1 MNLSDISIRNPV
13 FAWMLMM
20 ALIVFGAISFS
31 RLGVSQ
37 LPDADFPVLNVAVEF
52 EGAAP
57 EIIETTVVD
66 PIEDSLMSIEG
77 VRSISSSSKSGNG
90 NITIEFDLGRNI
102 DVALQEVQT
111 KVAQAQRLL
120 PTEVKAPVITKTNPD
135 DQPILWLALT
145 SKNGDLKFLNQY
157 ARNFVKDKFTVI
169 PGVGDIFLGGYTPPA
184 LRVWVKAN
192 QLTPYNISVND
203 IIDAIKTEHT
213 ELPGGQIETPEK
225 MFNVRTLGEAR
236 TVSEFENI
244 TISRR
249 AGQLI
254 ADPSNMV
261 RLKQVAQVEEG
272 LDEVR
277 RIARFNG
284 TMALGL
290 GIKKQRGSNAVEV
303 ARAVKAKVV
312 ELEKELPEGIE
323 LRVNFD
329 STRFIEASIRELN
342 MHLLVAALLTSI
354 VCLMFLGSWTA
365 TFNVLLSIPTSI
377 FGAFIGL
384 YFFGFT
390 LNTFTLLGL
399 TLAIGIVVDD
409 AIMVLENIF
418 RYNEKGL
425 GRIQS
430 AILGAREISF
440 AAMAATVAVIAIFL
454 PVAFMKGVI
463 GKYFM
468 QFGVTISLA
477 VLLSLLEALT
487 ITPMRCASFVSQSH
501 ERTRLGKFFER
512 MIDKLNRFY
521 ASLLQP
527 VLNHPWKVI
536 GASVVF
542 LAASFYLV
550 KFLNKEFAPVQDQ
563 SIFLI
568 RVQMPVGTS
577 LVATNEKVKQ
587 VEEWLRARSEIKQV
601 FASVGGFSGGAAD
614 SNIAMI
620 FVTMVSKGER
630 KISQQDFMELTR
642 KNLSELKPVK
652 VFMQDLSM
660 RGFTA
665 SRGFPVEF
673 TVQGGDWDILWSN
686 TEKIMKEME
695 KSGLMTDVD
704 SNYLLGMPEVQ
715 IRPDRIQA
723 ALHGVSA
730 AAIGTTV
737 NAMIGGVKVGQYS
750 KEGQRYDVRLQLTKS
765 KSELE
770 EVKNLMIGNSRNNL
784 IPLSRVVVQETKP
797 SLQQISRINRQRAIS
812 VYANLKPGVSQAKAI
827 DFIQTTAKS
836 VLPSGYFISTEGSAK
851 NFKEAGQGLILALVL
866 GILVAY
872 MILATQFKSYIDP
885 ISILLSMPFSIS
897 GAFMALLITGQS
909 LNMYSMIGILLLMG
923 IVKKNSILLVEFA
936 NHVREQK
943 NISSAKAALL
953 EACPI
958 RLRPILM
965 TSLATMAG
973 AVPSAVAWGEGAEA
987 FRPMAITIIGGVFVS
1002 TVLTLVVVPAAYLLF
1017 DKIRRRDKSQQE
1029 IHQAFDD
1036 VGKYNPI

>member
-1 MNLSDISIRNPV
+1 MSLSDISIRNPV
-13 FAWMLMM
+13 FAWMLML

-37 LPDADFPVLNVAVEF
+37 LPDADFPVLNVAVEL

-77 VRSISSSSKSGNG
+77 VRSISSNSKSGGG

-120 PTEVKAPVITKTNPD
+120 PNEVKAPVITKTNPD

-145 SKNGDLKFLNQY
+145 SKSGDLKFLNQY

-169 PGVGDIFLGGYTPPA
+169 PGVGDIFLGGYTNPA
-184 LRVWVKAN
+184 LRVWVEADRLP
-192 QLTPYNISVND
+192 QYNISVND

-213 ELPGGQIETPEK
+213 EIPGGQIETPEK
-225 MFNVRTLGEAR
+225 MFNVRTLGEAK
-236 TVSEFENI
+236 TVPEFENI

-254 ADPSNMV
+254 ADPLNMV
-261 RLKQVAQVEEG
+261 RLKQVSRIEEG

-277 RIARFNG
+277 RIARFDG

-303 ARAVKAKVV
+303 ARAVKAKV
-312 ELEKELPEGIE
+312 EEMQKELPEGIE
-323 LRVNFD
+323 LRINFD
-329 STRFIEASIRELN
+329 STRFIEASIHELN
-342 MHLLVAALLTSI
+342 QHLFVAALLTSI

-418 RYNEKGL
+418 RYNEKGH

-463 GKYFM
+463 GKFFM

-501 ERTRLGKFFER
+501 NRTRLGQFFER
-512 MIDKLNRFY
+512 IIESMNRFY
-521 ASLLQP
+521 AAILRP
-527 VLNHPWKVI
+527 TLNHPWKVI
-536 GASVVF
+536 MASVLF
-542 LAASFYLV
+542 LISSFYLV
-550 KFLNKEFAPVQDQ
+550 KYINKEFAPVQDQ
-563 SIFLI
+563 SIFLM
-568 RVQMPVGTS
+568 RLQMPVGSS
-577 LVATNEKVKQ
+577 LAATNDKVKL
-587 VEEWLRARSEIKQV
+587 VEKWLKGRSEIKQV
-601 FASVGGFSGGAAD
+601 FASVGGFSGSTAD

-620 FVTMVSKGER
+620 FVTMVPKKDR
-630 KISQQDFMELTR
+630 KISQQDFMELAR
-642 KNLSELKPVK
+642 KELLELKPLK

-673 TVQGGDWDILWSN
+673 TVQGGDWDILWGS
-686 TEKIMKEME
+686 TEKLMKEME
-695 KSGLMTDVD
+695 KSGLMADID

-730 AAIGTTV
+730 SAIGTTV
-737 NAMIGGVKVGQYS
+737 NALIGGVIVGQYS

-784 IPLSRVVVQETKP
+784 IPLSRVVKQETKP

-812 VYANLKPGVSQAKAI
+812 VFANLKPGVSQTNAI
-827 DFIQTTAKS
+827 DFVQKTAKAT
-836 VLPSGYFISTEGSAK
+836 LPSGYFVSTEGSAK

-885 ISILLSMPFSIS
+885 VSILLSMPFSIS
-897 GAFMALLITGQS
+897 GAFMALLLTGQS

-936 NHVREQK
+936 NQVREQK
-943 NISSAKAALL
+943 NFSSAKMALL

-973 AVPSAVAWGEGAEA
+973 AVPSAVARGEGAEA

-1002 TVLTLVVVPAAYLLF
+1002 TLLTLVVVPAAYLLF

-1029 IHQAFDD
+1029 IHQAFVD
-1036 VGKYNPI
+1036 VESVAH